1 MTKAELLKMVE
12 KYNDNDKLMFI
23 EEYSDRDG
31 FPAERPIEVDKIV
44 RAGAEKKRF
53 EYGIYRYIDKEE

>member
-12 KYNDNDKLMFI
+12 KYNDNDELMFI

-31 FPAERPIEVDKIV
+31 FPAETTVEIDKIV
-44 RAGAEKKRF
+44 RADAEYKRF
-53 EYGIYRYIDKEE
+53 EYGIYRYVDKEE

>member
-12 KYNDNDKLMFI
+12 KYNDNDELKFI

-31 FPAERPIEVDKIV
+31 FPAERPTDVDKIV
-44 RAGAEKKRF
+44 RADAEYKRGK
-53 EYGIYRYIDKEE
+53 YGIYRYIDKEE